1 MQNKREVNVE
11 VLVGLFLFIALIV
24 LGIFTIALGG
34 NKLLQPHYDV
44 EVIFGEIGGLQE
56 GEGVYLRGKQIGYVK
71 ETILKQEQVDV
82 TLSLDL
88 LIEFHRGYRIEVMST
103 SMLGGKYIKIDP
115 GKYES
120 PVISMDEP
128 LIGEMPVDVM
138 AEFNTALHS
147 LQTMMGAMGEG
158 QGTLGKLLADDTLY
172 QELVVLTENVNQIS
186 SKIAQGEGT
195 MGRLVQDQSLYI
207 QAEDVLAGV
216 QSLLAHVESGEGL
229 IGEFFTED
237 SDMLLELRQ
246 ASVEINS
253 AMRQLNS
260 TNGTLGKLMRDPAL
274 YDEAAGLMKTARG
287 TVDDLRESSPLR
299 SFGSVVFGAF

>member
-11 VLVGLFLFIALIV
+11 VLVGLFLFVALIV
-24 LGIFTIALGG
+24 LGIFTIVLGG

-44 EVIFGEIGGLQE
+44 EVVFSEIGGLQE

-82 TLSLDL
+82 TLSLDVP
-88 LIEFHRGYRIEVMST
+88 IEFHRGYRIEVMSA

-120 PVISMDEP
+120 PLISMDEP
-128 LIGEMPVDVM
+128 LLGELPVDVM
-138 AEFNTALHS
+138 AEFNTALHN

-158 QGTLGKLLADDTLY
+158 KGTLGSLLADDTLY
-172 QELVVLTENVNQIS
+172 KELVALTENVNQIS
-186 SKIAQGEGT
+186 GKIALGEGT
-195 MGRLVQDQSLYI
+195 IGRLVKDPSLYT
-207 QAEDVLAGV
+207 QAEEVFGGLQA
-216 QSLLAHVESGEGL
+216 LLARVESGEGL
-229 IGEFFTED
+229 AGEFFTED
-237 SDMLLELRQ
+237 SDILAELRQ
-246 ASVEINS
+246 ASAEMNS

-260 TNGTLGKLMRDPAL
+260 TNGTLGKLMQDPAL
-274 YDEAAGLMKTARG
+274 YDEATGLMKAARG